1 MKKIGLYFGTFNP
14 IHIGHLIIA
23 QYFYNET
30 DLYEVW
36 LILSPRSPFKI
47 KETIADDRQRLYMAQ
62 LALDGISGIKVS
74 DIEFTL
80 PKPSYSATTLKAL
93 KDRYPETEFVLLM
106 GADNVKSIKKWHLYE
121 EVIRKHQIYIYP
133 RPYIRLDADEAE
145 LGVFFEKAPLIDISS
160 TYIRDCLKKKKD
172 IRFLL
177 HHKVWNYIDSTGLYR

>member
-30 DLYEVW
+30 DLDEVW
-36 LILSPRSPFKI
+36 LILSPRSPFKL

-62 LALDGISGIKVS
+62 LALEGIDGIKVS

-80 PKPSYSATTLKAL
+80 PKPSYSANTLKAL
-93 KDRYPETEFVLLM
+93 EAKYPDNEFVLLM
-106 GADNVKSIKKWHLYE
+106 GADNVKSIKKWHLYN
-121 EVIRKHQIYIYP
+121 EVISRYQIYIYP
-133 RPYIRLDADEAE
+133 RPYIRLNAEEAQI
-145 LGVFFEKAPLIDISS
+145 GTYFENAPLIDISS
-160 TYIRDCLKKKKD
+160 TYIRECLKKQKD

-177 HHKVWNYIDSTGLYR
+177 HHKVWNYIDSTRLYR